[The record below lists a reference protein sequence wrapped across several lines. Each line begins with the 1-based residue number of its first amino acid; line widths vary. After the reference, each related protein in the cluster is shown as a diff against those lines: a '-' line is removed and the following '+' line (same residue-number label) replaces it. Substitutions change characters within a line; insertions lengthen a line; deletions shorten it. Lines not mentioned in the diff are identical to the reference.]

1 MRPTPACV
9 WSLLHSPTR
18 TMVNWSVP
26 QPLKTVLTWVAERGE
41 VAGGIL
47 TRLPDWGEVV
57 EVVGMSVAV
66 VLLAVLSPG
75 EKGWR
80 EETMDEDDCGTA
92 EGHGQPLCRCV
103 HTLQRARVLKR
114 TVQRTRIRHCPSAAP
129 AYPRSPG
136 RGPAWPLPPP
146 SKVRQP
152 ATKSIVCFSC
162 TQIRCTLRA
171 V

>member
-1 MRPTPACV
+1 MRRTPACV
-9 WSLLHSPTR
+9 WSLLHSPKR

-26 QPLKTVLTWVAERGE
+26 QPLKTVLTWVAERGG

-57 EVVGMSVAV
+57 VVGMSVV
-66 VLLAVLSPG
+66 VVVLAVLSPG

-92 EGHGQPLCRCV
+92 EGHGQSLCRCV

-129 AYPRSPG
+129 AYPSSFSRPWPSVA
-136 RGPAWPLPPP
+136 PAPA
-146 SKVRQP
+146 KVRQP